1 MMYVL
6 ILKGNG
12 YNNELEFKFTGEDA
26 VEQMTAFIEV
36 VEAHTVDPE
45 LEIIVK
51 KGEA

>member
-6 ILKGNG
+6 VLKGGG
-12 YNNELEFKFTGEDA
+12 YNELEFEFTGEDA

>member
-1 MMYVL
+1 MAYIL
-6 ILKGNG
+6 TLKGSG
-12 YNNELEFKFTGEDA
+12 YNDLAFKFRGEDA

-45 LEIIVK
+45 LEIVVK

>member
-1 MMYVL
+1 MAYIL
-6 ILKGNG
+6 TLKGSG
-12 YNNELEFKFTGEDA
+12 YNELEFEFTGDDA